1 MTTPPIRV
9 LLADDQDLI
18 REGLAAILQS
28 SVEVEVVGLACSG
41 PDAVEQT
48 SALRPDVV
56 LMDIE
61 MPAGD
66 GLTATARIVA
76 GHPDTKVLILTT
88 FDLDEYVYQ
97 ALRAGACGFLLKTT
111 PAAQLAAA
119 VVDCHF
125 GDSILSPTVT
135 RRLIETF
142 VERQPGPAPASLATL
157 TRREIDILR
166 EVATGK
172 TNAEIAAT
180 LYLSEGTVK
189 THLTQVLTK
198 LDLRDRVQAVV
209 LAYETGLITPR
220 QSTPTSSIRQ

>member
-1 MTTPPIRV
+1 MTSPPIRV

-28 SVEVEVVGLACSG
+28 SPQIEVAGLASSG

-48 SALRPDVV
+48 QALRPDVV

-66 GLTATARIVA
+66 GLTATTRIVA
-76 GHPDTKVLILTT
+76 EHPGTKVLILTT

-119 VVDCHF
+119 VISCHC

-142 VERQPGPAPASLATL
+142 VDRQPAPAPASLATL

-172 TNAEIAAT
+172 TNAEIAAA

-189 THLTQVLTK
+189 THLTHMLSK

-220 QSTPTSSIRQ
+220 PSAATGSLPQ